1 MHMELGDAIF
11 TRTSV
16 RYYQEREVEE
26 EKIKELIEAAI
37 RAPTASGLENW
48 LFVIFKSS
56 EAKKKVYELIAKGMI
71 EYYQNFGLSEEK
83 IEKLKKR
90 IYEEKMYRAPLYIG
104 VFMNKNVRFLK
115 GEKFDLLEFVWSVES
130 AAMAI
135 QNLMLKAV
143 ELGLGTCYMGVAN
156 FEGIEEEIR
165 SVAGLGEEWYLVG
178 LITAGYPLREEKPRK
193 RRKDFEEVVTFV

>member
-1 MHMELGDAIF
+1 MELGDAIF

-71 EYYQNFGLSEEK
+71 EYYQEFGLSMEK

-90 IYEEKMYRAPLYIG
+90 IYGEKMYRAPLYIG

>member
-1 MHMELGDAIF
+1 MELGDAIF

-71 EYYQNFGLSEEK
+71 EYYQEFGLSMEK

>member
-1 MHMELGDAIF
+1 MELGDAIF

>member
-1 MHMELGDAIF
+1 MELGDAIF

-71 EYYQNFGLSEEK
+71 EYYQEFGLSMEK

-90 IYEEKMYRAPLYIG
+90 IYEEKMYSAPLYIG

>member
-1 MHMELGDAIF
+1 MELGDVLF

-26 EKIKELIEAAI
+26 GKIKELIEAAI
-37 RAPTASGLENW
+37 RAPTASALENW
-48 LFVIFKSS
+48 FFVIFKSS
-56 EAKKKVYELIAKGMI
+56 EARKKIYELMARGMV
-71 EYYQNFGLSEEK
+71 EYYQNFGLSMEK
-83 IEKLKKR
+83 IERLKKH

-104 VFMNKNVRFLK
+104 VFINKEVKFLK
-115 GEKFDLLEFVWSVES
+115 GEKFDFLEFIWSVES

-135 QNLMLKAV
+135 QNMMLKAV

-165 SVAGLGEEWYLVG
+165 NMAGLGEEWYLVG
-178 LITAGYPLREEKPRK
+178 LITVGYPLRDESPRK
-193 RRKDFEEVVTFV
+193 RRKGVEEVVKFV

>member
-71 EYYQNFGLSEEK
+71 EYYQEFGLSMEK

-90 IYEEKMYRAPLYIG
+90 IYGEKMYRAPLYIG

>member
-1 MHMELGDAIF
+1 MELGDAIF

-71 EYYQNFGLSEEK
+71 EYYQEFGLSMEK

-156 FEGIEEEIR
+156 FEEIEEEIR

>member
-1 MHMELGDAIF
+1 MELGDAIF

-71 EYYQNFGLSEEK
+71 EYYQEFGLSMEK

-90 IYEEKMYRAPLYIG
+90 IYEGKMYSAPLYIG

-143 ELGLGTCYMGVAN
+143 ELGLGTCYMGVTN

>member
-1 MHMELGDAIF
+1 M
-11 TRTSV
+11 
-16 RYYQEREVEE
+16 
-26 EKIKELIEAAI
+26 
-37 RAPTASGLENW
+37 
-48 LFVIFKSS
+48 
-56 EAKKKVYELIAKGMI
+56 
-71 EYYQNFGLSEEK
+71 
-83 IEKLKKR
+83 
-90 IYEEKMYRAPLYIG
+90 
-104 VFMNKNVRFLK
+104 
-115 GEKFDLLEFVWSVES
+115 EFVWSVES